1 MLSKSLNHKCD
12 SFGVWSHILIIKNS
26 NNLKIIFKKFIFSSS
41 TVPIHLL
48 FPIFYFDIESYYVA
62 LTDLEL
68 AI

>member
-1 MLSKSLNHKCD
+1 MLSKALNHKCD
-12 SFGVWSHILIIKNS
+12 SFGVWSHILGIKNS

-48 FPIFYFDIESYYVA
+48 FLFFFDIGSYNVA

>member
-1 MLSKSLNHKCD
+1 MLSKALNPKCD
-12 SFGVWSHILIIKNS
+12 SFGVWSHILGIKNS

-48 FPIFYFDIESYYVA
+48 FLFFFFDIGSYYVA